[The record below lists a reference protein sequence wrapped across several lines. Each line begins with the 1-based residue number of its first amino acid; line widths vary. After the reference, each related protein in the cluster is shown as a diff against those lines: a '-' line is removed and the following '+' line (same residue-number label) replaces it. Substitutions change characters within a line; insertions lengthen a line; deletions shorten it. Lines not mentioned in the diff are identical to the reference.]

1 MNWITNRL
9 SERTSWDGG
18 ALIAVG
24 VLGLFFS
31 AVVPTNIVFWAAIAW
46 GALTLLKS
54 EGQRK
59 MDELDTEVKLL
70 KKELEDQRKIHE
82 RLDVAIEK
90 LTDVSNSIHRMLAVH
105 EEKLARQEEAIVE
118 AEQQIETRRSELS
131 KQISELHSRVTTNTK
146 EIMIAAAAQ
155 HAEQNK
161 EIQAIRDELRDRV
174 GILEKW
180 RHVLIGASIIS
191 GFVLNKILELDIL

>member
-1 MNWITNRL
+1 MN
-9 SERTSWDGG
+9 G
-18 ALIAVG
+18 
-24 VLGLFFS
+24 
-31 AVVPTNIVFWAAIAW
+31 
-46 GALTLLKS
+46 
-54 EGQRK
+54 
-59 MDELDTEVKLL
+59 LDTEVRLL
-70 KKELEDQRKIHE
+70 KKELEDQRKIHD

-118 AEQQIETRRSELS
+118 AEQQIETRRSELL

-146 EIMIAAAAQ
+146 EIMVAAAAQ

-174 GILEKW
+174 GILERW
-180 RHVLIGASIIS
+180 RHVLNGASIIA